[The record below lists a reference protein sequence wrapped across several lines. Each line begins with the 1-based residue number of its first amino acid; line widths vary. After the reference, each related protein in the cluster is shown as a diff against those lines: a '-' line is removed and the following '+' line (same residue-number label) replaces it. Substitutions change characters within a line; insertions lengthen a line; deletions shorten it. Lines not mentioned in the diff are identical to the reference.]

1 MARKKEHNLDGVE
14 ISGGNRSTP
23 VDQYEV
29 KSHMNTLMEAE
40 EIKGDPMKMKHVK
53 KLMKKHKKH
62 FRSIADVK
70 KYAQDTY
77 GGVGGKPKDHGAE
90 EMGETKPDKEDME

>member
-1 MARKKEHNLDGVE
+1 MARKKESNLNGVE
-14 ISGGNRSTP
+14 ISGGNRATP

-29 KSHMNTLMEAE
+29 KRHLDTILDAH
-40 EIKGDPMKMKHVK
+40 EIMSDPKKMKHVGK
-53 KLMKKHKKH
+53 MMKKHKKH